1 MDVQSPSK
9 RFTRGI
15 TLHVENN
22 VEHSS
27 LSLGL
32 THDFGDFSGSI
43 SKSNTMQK
51 IRSKLRNEPNRFVD
65 GGVKDHADVV
75 AGSSKKMKVE
85 TDVYAIH
92 NDKNEVVGFGSFEHH
107 KVYV

>member
-15 TLHVENN
+15 PLHVENN
-22 VEHSS
+22 LKLPSFFLDLIQDFWEIS
-27 LSLGL
+27 GL
-32 THDFGDFSGSI
+32 M

-51 IRSKLRNEPNRFVD
+51 IRSKLRNDPTRFVD

-85 TDVYAIH
+85 
-92 NDKNEVVGFGSFEHH
+92 NEALGSGLFEHH
-107 KVYV
+107 KVFV

>member
-9 RFTRGI
+9 RFTRVI
-15 TLHVENN
+15 TLHVKNN

-27 LSLGL
+27 LFLGL
-32 THDFGDFSGSI
+32 THDFGNISGSM

-51 IRSKLRNEPNRFVD
+51 IRSKLRIDPTRFVD

-75 AGSSKKMKVE
+75 AGSSKKMKVKI
-85 TDVYAIH
+85 DVYAIH
-92 NDKNEVVGFGSFEHH
+92 NDKNEAVGFGSFEHH
-107 KVYV
+107 KVYL